1 MSHLLA
7 LAAAG
12 LQRTSQH
19 PPASVHMQTA
29 QWGQA
34 CDVDP
39 VTLFADRLVTAP
51 RHDQRQ
57 RVGAVVGERM
67 LQSSIA
73 GPVNGD
79 RWRGGGRG
87 GEEGGGR
94 GMLQCC
100 QWRSVAGRVE
110 AAGRC
115 RGAQPA
121 VINHS
126 FRTATTQPP
135 HPTQRVVHHAS
146 RTDRSA
152 GQKDAALLLQLG
164 FPVTAGRHA
173 VRVQAG
179 TDAV

>member
-1 MSHLLA
+1 
-7 LAAAG
+7 
-12 LQRTSQH
+12 
-19 PPASVHMQTA
+19 
-29 QWGQA
+29 
-34 CDVDP
+34 
-39 VTLFADRLVTAP
+39 
-51 RHDQRQ
+51 
-57 RVGAVVGERM
+57 
-67 LQSSIA
+67 
-73 GPVNGD
+73 
-79 RWRGGGRG
+79 
-87 GEEGGGR
+87 
-94 GMLQCC
+94 MLQCC

-179 TDAV
+179 TERGLTTDGSADPCENRLSFCEDRWSWRGHQPRRGVWVVLCRVVCSVAAQWQRDRGLCAVVFT

>member
-1 MSHLLA
+1 MSHPLA

-12 LQRTSQH
+12 LERTSQH
-19 PPASVHMQTA
+19 PPTPVHMQTA

-39 VTLFADRLVTAP
+39 VTLFADRLITAP

-57 RVGAVVGERM
+57 RVGAGPGEW
-67 LQSSIA
+67 
-73 GPVNGD
+73 G
-79 RWRGGGRG
+79 
-87 GEEGGGR
+87 EGGGR
-94 GMLQCC
+94 LRGGRRENAAILHRGSC
-100 QWRSVAGRVE
+100 QWRSVAWRVE

-126 FRTATTQPP
+126 FRTPTTQPP
-135 HPTQRVVHHAS
+135 HPTHRVVVHHAS
-146 RTDRSA
+146 RTDRST
-152 GQKDAALLLQLG
+152 GPKDAAVLLQLG